1 MADDA
6 PNTPVSKRV
15 AAAPAQRETGY
26 VAPGQSGA
34 WWFNDDQAEETPEL
48 RWPLSV
54 KVYDRMRRQDFKVKS
69 VMRAVKSPLL
79 STTWR
84 LDPGASDPEVYGFV
98 SRELGLPV
106 RGVEDEKQATHTS
119 RTRGRFSWQEHL
131 RLALLMLDFGH
142 MAFEQ
147 VYLLDE
153 QTGVLHLRKLGPR
166 FPSTISKFDVARDG
180 GLNGIRQHAP
190 GLVATPTLGPFMPV
204 NRIVVYVHE
213 REGADWWGQSLLRAA
228 YMPWMIKARLLRVDL
243 QSIERNGMGIP
254 VHELE
259 KRDPGAQVDTDAEQ
273 ASIDAGLEI
282 AKAVRAGDN
291 SGASLSPGAR
301 LKLLGV
307 EGKIPDA
314 IRSAQYHDDAIGT
327 AVLAHFLNLGRQTG
341 SWALGTTFQDFFV
354 SSLNGIGRAVA
365 DVATQHIVEDLVD
378 LNFGPEV
385 PAPRVIYDD
394 LAGQDQALAYAI
406 KALVDAGVLSPDQ
419 SLEAYLRAA
428 YKLPQ
433 HTGDNTTPDQT
444 TGDTE

>member
-1 MADDA
+1 MADD
-6 PNTPVSKRV
+6 TPVSKRV
-15 AAAPAQRETGY
+15 DPAPAQRETGY
-26 VAPGQSGA
+26 VSLGQAGQSA
-34 WWFNDDQAEETPEL
+34 WWFNEDRSEETPEL
-48 RWPLSV
+48 QWPLSV

-84 LDPGASDPEVYGFV
+84 LDPGASDPEVCGFV
-98 SRELGLPV
+98 SREIGLPV
-106 RGVEDEKQATHTS
+106 RGVEDQKQATHTA
-119 RTRGRFSWQEHL
+119 RTRGRFSWHEHL

-142 MAFEQ
+142 MPFEQ
-147 VYLLDE
+147 VYRLDE

-180 GLNGIRQHAP
+180 GLRGIRQHAP
-190 GLVATPTLGPFMPV
+190 GSLVATPSSEPFMPV
-204 NRIVVYVHE
+204 NRLVVYVHE

-254 VHELE
+254 VHEME
-259 KRDPGAQVDTDAEQ
+259 KRDPGAQVDTVAEQ
-273 ASIDAGLEI
+273 ASIDAGLEV

-291 SGASLSPGAR
+291 SGASLGPGAR

-307 EGKIPDA
+307 EGQVPDA

-354 SSLNGIGRAVA
+354 SSLNGIGRHVA

-433 HTGDNTTPDQT
+433 HTGDDMPDQT